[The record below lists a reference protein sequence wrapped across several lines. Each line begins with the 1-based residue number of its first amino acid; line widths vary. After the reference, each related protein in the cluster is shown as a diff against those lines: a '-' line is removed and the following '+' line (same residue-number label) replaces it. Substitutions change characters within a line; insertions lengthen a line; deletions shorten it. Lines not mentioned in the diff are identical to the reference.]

1 MMMTIVDELKNKN
14 QHNHSPVVVVVV
26 VVVVVNIT
34 VVVVSCRWKE
44 LHRRDGDHQCEGDGT
59 KMAKGK

>member
-1 MMMTIVDELKNKN
+1 VFYISK
-14 QHNHSPVVVVVV
+14 VVV

-34 VVVVSCRWKE
+34 VVVVSCKLKE

-59 KMAKGK
+59 KMAKGKWDK